1 MLPMNA
7 DLRPTW
13 PWRCPDCGASLE
25 VKEGP
30 ESPMPCPAACS
41 RCGRDF
47 ERVEGLADLRPA
59 ADLVKLRRFADE
71 YATVR
76 RAEGRDAIGRADL
89 RALPWPGPRTPMA
102 WEWLIRAVSYETF
115 LDRVLRPMVA
125 DGRVLRVLDLGAG
138 VGWLSHRLA
147 WEGCRA
153 LALDVCADRRVGL
166 GAARDLLDLRA
177 PDVDGPSA
185 TGSMTLALADFNHLP
200 LSDACV
206 DVVVFNAALHY
217 SPHLAV
223 SLAEAARVL
232 APRGLVAV
240 LDSPT
245 YVDPSAGRAMAAA
258 RKAGFNERFGF
269 ASDARESV
277 EFLTRDDLAAAGSA
291 TGLTWRYLIPNHGW
305 RWNLRRA
312 WRQLLLGRES
322 ASFPVALAQRT

>member
-1 MLPMNA
+1 MPMNA
-7 DLRPTW
+7 DLGPSW
-13 PWRCPDCGASLE
+13 PWRCPDCGALLE
-25 VKEGP
+25 IKVGP
-30 ESPMPCPAACS
+30 ESPMPCPVACS

-47 ERVEGLADLRPA
+47 ARVEGLADLRPA
-59 ADLVKLRRFADE
+59 ADLAMLRRFADE
-71 YATVR
+71 YAAVR

-125 DGRVLRVLDLGAG
+125 DGKAPRVVDLGAG

-153 LALDVCADRRVGL
+153 LALDVCPDPQVGL

-177 PDVDGPSA
+177 PDGDGPSA

-200 LSDACV
+200 ISDACV
-206 DVVVFNAALHY
+206 DLVVFNAALHY
-217 SPHLAV
+217 SPNLAA
-223 SLAEAARVL
+223 SLGEAARVL
-232 APRGLVAV
+232 APGGLVAV
-240 LDSPT
+240 LDSPF
-245 YVDPSAGRAMAAA
+245 YVDPSAGRAMATA
-258 RKAGFNERFGF
+258 RQASFRERFGF
-269 ASDARESV
+269 ASDARGSV
-277 EFLTRDDLAAAGSA
+277 EFLTRDALAAAGSA
-291 TGLTWRYLIPNHGW
+291 SCLTWRYLTPHHGW

-312 WRQLLLGRES
+312 WRQLRLGRES